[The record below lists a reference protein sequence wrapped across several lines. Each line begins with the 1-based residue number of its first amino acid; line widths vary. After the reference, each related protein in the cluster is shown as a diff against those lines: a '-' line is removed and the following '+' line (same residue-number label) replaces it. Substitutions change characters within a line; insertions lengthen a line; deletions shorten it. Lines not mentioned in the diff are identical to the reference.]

1 MDRVCRLKARV
12 QDREDGGRQGS
23 DGNQRPEDSPTIIC
37 MTIVQVFI
45 RKYREKYST
54 DNFKLAL
61 DFPPLDLRCQIQT
74 ERSLGR

>member
-1 MDRVCRLKARV
+1 MMRRSTDRVCRLKARV
-12 QDREDGGRQGS
+12 QDREEDGRQGS

-61 DFPPLDLRCQIQT
+61 DFPPP
-74 ERSLGR
+74 

>member
-23 DGNQRPEDSPTIIC
+23 DGNQRPGDSPTIIC

-61 DFPPLDLRCQIQT
+61 DFPPP
-74 ERSLGR
+74 